1 MSCRG
6 YIIHLKRA
14 TDRRRQAEAFAAS
27 LPMPAELLDA
37 VDGKAMS
44 AAALQ
49 ERARRDLHSPR
60 YPFPLANGEIACFLS
75 HRRAWQVI
83 IDSGCDAGLIA
94 ERKLWETA
102 LRRLEAGEM
111 PPQDRSRPTPAEAEA
126 FTTALR
132 KRYAAADLRM
142 PADPGR
148 VTMRRLNRVEYR
160 NTIRDLVGVDF
171 DPTADFPSD
180 EIGYGFD
187 TIGDVLTLSPL
198 LLERYL
204 DAAEA
209 VLLVQDRIPRRV
221 HQHRIIDGDAALRVI
236 GDAEDAIK
244 RGKRIDARLRHHH
257 VRIPLQGS
265 HRWHF
270 HRTNRRGDDD

>member
-75 HRRAWQVI
+75 HRRAWQAV

-94 ERKLWETA
+94 E
-102 LRRLEAGEM
+102 
-111 PPQDRSRPTPAEAEA
+111 DDV
-126 FTTALR
+126 
-132 KRYAAADLRM
+132 AAASPEFVPLIETVLAGM
-142 PADPGR
+142 SP
-148 VTMRRLNRVEYR
+148 
-160 NTIRDLVGVDF
+160 
-171 DPTADFPSD
+171 
-180 EIGYGFD
+180 
-187 TIGDVLTLSPL
+187 GDVVRFPMRERGEQGRRTWGIGRLHVIEPRLPALNMQMQIVGREAARL
-198 LLERYL
+198 LL
-204 DAAEA
+204 AASEEFDRPVDSFVQMQWLHGA
-209 VLLVQDRIPRRV
+209 RMLSARPIVIRELGGELGGSVIHPQRRTIVDRLVHEIQRPFIRLAV
-221 HQHRIIDGDAALRVI
+221 HQAN
-236 GDAEDAIK
+236 E
-244 RGKRIDARLRHHH
+244 
-257 VRIPLQGS
+257 Q
-265 HRWHF
+265 W
-270 HRTNRRGDDD
+270 RRKSA